1 MHAYY
6 RYTLF
11 GLLLFA
17 VVPGMPAQSGSAAPK
32 RLTPAQAAEQER
44 NLRAFADRG
53 DTDAQFELGL
63 RFLTG
68 EGLKKDEKE
77 GVNWLAKAAEGGH
90 LRAQYVYGSLF
101 EDGVSVP
108 KDPVEAASWFEKAAS
123 GGFPMAQHA
132 LAVAYELGQG
142 VTKDPAK
149 AASWFEK
156 AAAQNY
162 PPAMSALAS
171 KLQNGE
177 GVPKDTARAAL
188 LFFKASKLDF
198 VPAMSRMAHLY
209 YTGVGVPLDYR
220 RSFGW
225 YQRAARA
232 GDAWA
237 VNDLAWFL
245 STCPDESL
253 HNGEQAVLIAKEA
266 LKILAESGGE
276 ERHEMI
282 DTVAAAL
289 ARNGEFLEA
298 VLWQKKALSLLAED
312 KNLSEEE
319 RAKLKTE
326 FQDRL
331 NLYEKQSP
339 YTEAPA
345 EGESDPKPLP
355 QDTILKDEGIP
366 EGPPPSKKP
375 SAKKPRGTVV

>member
-1 MHAYY
+1 MHALH
-6 RYTLF
+6 RTLF
-11 GLLLFA
+11 FGMFLLATLPGLR
-17 VVPGMPAQSGSAAPK
+17 AQTDSNPPK
-32 RLTPAQAAEQER
+32 RLSPQQAAEQER
-44 NLRAFADRG
+44 NLRAFAERG

-68 EGLKKDEKE
+68 EGLKKDDQE
-77 GVNWLAKAAEGGH
+77 GVKWLEKAAEGGH

-101 EDGVSVP
+101 EDGTSVP
-108 KDPVEAASWFEKAAS
+108 KDPAKAASWFEKAAN

-142 VTKDPAK
+142 VSKDSAK

-162 PPAMSALAS
+162 PPAMSALAA

-177 GVPKDTARAAL
+177 GIAKNTARAAL

-225 YQRAARA
+225 YQRAARG

-266 LKILAESGGE
+266 LKILAENGGE

-312 KNLSEEE
+312 KDLDDTE
-319 RAKLKTE
+319 RAKLKDE
-326 FQDRL
+326 FQSRL

-339 YTEAPA
+339 YTEAPT
-345 EGESDPKPLP
+345 EGEPDAQPLP

-375 SAKKPRGTVV
+375 AAKKPRGTVV